1 MFFAEVVLSAEMDYF
16 SIPEPLCYPQAGWFL
31 LSLLTH
37 IVMAQPTQAI
47 LRKQTDLD
55 IQQAWKCDD
64 DSTKQFS
71 IIIQG

>member
-64 DSTKQFS
+64 DSTKQLS